1 MPDRANIAG
10 AVRTDGLPLSVF
22 KPKLSKRETQTLTL
36 AAQGCTDEE
45 IGRWLCLTPRAVRL
59 YLNNAYSK
67 LGARNRTNAV
77 AIALNH
83 RLIQFDTVQVN

>member
-10 AVRTDGLPLSVF
+10 AVRENGLPFSF
-22 KPKLSKRETQTLTL
+22 SPKLSLRETQTLTL
-36 AAQGCTDEE
+36 AAMGCTNEE

-67 LGARNRTNAV
+67 LGARNRPHAV
-77 AIALNH
+77 AIAMHN
-83 RLIQFDTVQVN
+83 RLIQFDTV

>member
-1 MPDRANIAG
+1 MPDRAKAG
-10 AVRTDGLPLSVF
+10 AVRDNGLPLSF
-22 KPKLSKRETQTLTL
+22 FPKLSRREIQALTL

-67 LGARNRTNAV
+67 LGAKNRANAV
-77 AIALNH
+77 AIALA
-83 RLIQFDTVQVN
+83 RQLIQFDTV